1 MAAINKAA
9 LALTQCWACLGC
21 NRLED
26 ESFRGDAKC
35 QNYRKA
41 TADVLVERWYGK
53 SEQLELGECGHTD
66 NWRPNF
72 NALKGR

>member
-21 NRLED
+21 NQLENPN
-26 ESFRGDAKC
+26 FRGDNTC

-41 TADVLVERWYGK
+41 DVDVLVARRYGK
-53 SEQLELGECGHTD
+53 EKDEPEQTWRRNHVNECTLDGQEMD
-66 NWRPNF
+66 
-72 NALKGR
+72 